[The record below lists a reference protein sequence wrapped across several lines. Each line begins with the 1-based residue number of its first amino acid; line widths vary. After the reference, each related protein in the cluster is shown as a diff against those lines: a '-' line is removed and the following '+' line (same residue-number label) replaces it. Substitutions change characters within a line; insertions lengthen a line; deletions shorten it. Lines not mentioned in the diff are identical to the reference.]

1 MAGIVLAGGQSRR
14 MGQDKA
20 LVGFLGE
27 PLLQRIV
34 QRVQQACPPVLVV
47 APEER
52 RTALESLGLRVVA
65 DRFPHGG
72 PLAGLHAGLL
82 AAGDG
87 YHFVISCDQ
96 PFVEPALVR
105 HLLRRAEPSPPR
117 RGAAASLASAPA
129 SPQRRPASFA
139 EPSGSTAGPDA
150 VVPRVGGKLQVL
162 HAVYHGRVAEVAQ
175 RSLRSGERAIRSILE
190 RLRWLEVP
198 EAELAVFGDPG
209 RLFFNVN
216 TPQAL
221 DVALRLAGKESPAPS
236 PGPEG

>member
-20 LVGFLGE
+20 FVSFLGQT
-27 PLLQRIV
+27 LLQRAV
-34 QRVQQACPPVLVV
+34 QRVQQACLPVLVV

-65 DRFPHGG
+65 DTFPHGG

-87 YHFVISCDQ
+87 YHFVVSCDQ

-105 HLLRRAEPSPPR
+105 HLLRRAVSSPPR
-117 RGAAASLASAPA
+117 QGAARRAPEPA
-129 SPQRRPASFA
+129 SPERRPASPA
-139 EPSGSTAGPDA
+139 DPSGSGTGPDA

-162 HAVYHGRVAEVAQ
+162 HAVYHGRVAEVAE
-175 RSLRSGERAIRSILE
+175 RSLRNGERAIRSVLE
-190 RLRWLEVP
+190 HLRWLEVP
-198 EAELAVFGDPG
+198 EAELAVFGDPS

-221 DVALRLAGKESPAPS
+221 DAALRLAGEERPAAL